1 MAHFLHNTEPMR
13 RLRKALTIAVVSW
26 GALTIVFSG
35 VHGLVLCTGA
45 DGHIAIEI
53 AHDGHCGDAHD
64 THEHEHTDHGEP
76 ALVVIADVQCCP
88 PCNDVPLTS
97 EGMSYVVSK
106 VTRGDAIGSALQ
118 EAFAASATEVGLA
131 WHRTE
136 GASSAPLPA
145 ASRASPSLLA
155 LRTIVLRI

>member
-26 GALTIVFSG
+26 GTLTIVFSG

-45 DGHIAIEI
+45 DGHVAIEI
-53 AHDGHCGDAHD
+53 AHDGHCGDAHE
-64 THEHEHTDHGEP
+64 EHEHPDHGEP
-76 ALVVIADVQCCP
+76 TLVISADAQCCP
-88 PCNDVPLTS
+88 PCDDVPLSS
-97 EGMSYVVSK
+97 EGMSYIVSK
-106 VTRGDAIGSALQ
+106 VTRGDAIGSALE
-118 EAFAASATEVGLA
+118 EAVAASATEVGLA
-131 WHRTE
+131 WHRPGGT
-136 GASSAPLPA
+136 SSVSLRT